1 MMPPGAA
8 AGFTLIEAMIAM
20 AIMGAML
27 AVGLPNM
34 SAWLRNSRA
43 GAAVEFYA
51 DGIKMARGE
60 ALRHNSASRIVL
72 TENANTGQMDWQ
84 VDICFP
90 TSVVLCGPDSGSWS
104 TTTAAAGGDQEG
116 ANGFRSVFRS
126 ADELPKAS
134 FMAQSFNPSGATDIY
149 FTSLGWLDP
158 AFAQQMRRLDLAPA
172 PGHAGEFP
180 ASSLRISLAGL
191 ATKCDP
197 TVAAGDSRMCP
208 P

>member
-1 MMPPGAA
+1 MPPGAA
-8 AGFTLIEAMIAM
+8 AGFTLMEAMIAL
-20 AIMGAML
+20 AIMGVML

-34 SAWLRNSRA
+34 STWLRNSRA
-43 GAAVEFYA
+43 AAAAEFYA
-51 DGIKMARGE
+51 DGIKLARGE

-72 TENANTGQMDWQ
+72 TENARTGQMDWQ
-84 VDICFP
+84 VDICYP
-90 TSVVLCGPDSGSWS
+90 TAAVPCGPDSGCWS
-104 TTTAAAGGDQEG
+104 TRTAAAGGDQEG
-116 ANGFRSVFRS
+116 ANGFLSVFRS
-126 ADELPKAS
+126 ADELPATTVL
-134 FMAQSFNPSGATDIY
+134 AQSFNPSGATDIY

-158 AFAQQMRRLDLAPA
+158 AFAQQMRSLDLAPA
-172 PGHAGEFP
+172 PGHAGDFP